1 MIEPDT
7 HNTAGAEAK
16 IEISL
21 SRLGQLFDPFDPHLF
36 TSAIYDQAAEEY
48 IIGSVERDA
57 TPQAAMSGGPFDSG
71 SAAGPLRIM
80 ARQSITTLPTMQ
92 KVSGA
97 GCACYFATVVSF

>member
-36 TSAIYDQAAEEY
+36 TSAIYDQPAEEY
-48 IIGSVERDA
+48 IIGSVEEMPRYRPLCLVVHLTADQL
-57 TPQAAMSGGPFDSG
+57 PGRYG
-71 SAAGPLRIM
+71 SWRVNP
-80 ARQSITTLPTMQ
+80 
-92 KVSGA
+92 
-97 GCACYFATVVSF
+97 